1 MLYRS
6 EKVLRIKH
14 MTIRSSSDI
23 LSPTSQTQI
32 RINSHSAKASNYSK
46 GKKVVGS
53 QYFGNFTIKQLK
65 S

>member
-1 MLYRS
+1 
-6 EKVLRIKH
+6 